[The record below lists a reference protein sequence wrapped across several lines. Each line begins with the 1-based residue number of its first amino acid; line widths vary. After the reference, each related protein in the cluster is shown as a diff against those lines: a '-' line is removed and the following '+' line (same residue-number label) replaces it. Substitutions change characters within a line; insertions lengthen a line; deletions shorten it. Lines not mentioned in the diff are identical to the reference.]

1 MPLYP
6 TRIKVGAAETD
17 LEYCVDG
24 EYLCLKQ
31 GTLKLEQKIA
41 ELFEKLRGSVY
52 RYLMAVLGNPA
63 EAEEIT
69 QEAFLRLYDRLHG
82 GQSVRNVRAWIFR
95 VAHNLAINL
104 QKDRKD
110 LAPLDSPP
118 WDKLCKLRQDPV
130 PNPEEKLLQKE
141 KYHKLQAA
149 LARLSPQQQQ
159 CLILRAEGLPNKAI
173 AEILGINTWTAAKS
187 VQRSVEK
194 ITQETHD

>member
-1 MPLYP
+1 MPLDS
-6 TRIKVGAAETD
+6 TWIRVRAAETD
-17 LEYCVDG
+17 LEYCVDA

-41 ELFEKLRGSVY
+41 KLFEKLRGSVY
-52 RYLMAVLGNPA
+52 RYLMVVLGDPA

-95 VAHNLAINL
+95 VAHNLAINQ

-118 WDKLCKLRQDPV
+118 WDKLCKLRQDPG
-130 PNPEEKLLQKE
+130 PNPEQKLLEQE
-141 KYHKLQAA
+141 KYQKLQAA

-159 CLILRAEGLPNKAI
+159 CLILRAEGLRNKAI
-173 AEILGINTWTAAKS
+173 AEVLGINTWTAAKS
-187 VQRSVEK
+187 VRRSVEK